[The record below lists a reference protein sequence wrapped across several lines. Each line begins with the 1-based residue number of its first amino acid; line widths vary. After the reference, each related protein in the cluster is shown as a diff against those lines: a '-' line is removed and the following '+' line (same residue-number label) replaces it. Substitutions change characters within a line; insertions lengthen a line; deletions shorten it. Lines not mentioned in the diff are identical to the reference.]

1 MLVNIFLYS
10 FLTSDYYTNTLY
22 VIQTFLAYIS
32 STFFPYISFDLSNI
46 LRENDEND

>member
-10 FLTSDYYTNTLY
+10 FLTSDYYTSTLY

-46 LRENDEND
+46 LSNIKR